1 MKKYSLSKK
10 ERIVGKKLFDT
21 IYKNGLIFFSDDKKI
36 KTIFLFEKNSEKPFV
51 KISVAI
57 SKKTGSAVW
66 RNRIKRLIRESYRLN
81 KSVLVEFVNLEK
93 LNLNIVFSTNYLNQK
108 NNRKINLDEI
118 MPDVVN
124 VLDKI
129 IDYIKINLKT

>member
-57 SKKTGSAVW
+57 SKKAGSAVW
-66 RNRIKRLIRESYRLN
+66 RNRIKRLVRESYRLN
-81 KSVLVEFVNLEK
+81 KSVLVEFVNSEK

-108 NNRKINLDEI
+108 NNQKINLDEI

-124 VLDKI
+124 VIDKI

>member
-1 MKKYSLSKK
+1 LKKYSLSKK

-57 SKKTGSAVW
+57 SKKAGSAVW
-66 RNRIKRLIRESYRLN
+66 RNRIKRLLRESYRLN
-81 KSVLVEFVNLEK
+81 KSVLVEFVKSEK
-93 LNLNIVFSTNYLNQK
+93 LNLNIVFSANDLNQK

>member
-10 ERIVGKKLFDT
+10 ERIVSKKLFDT
-21 IYKNGLIFFSDDKKI
+21 IYKNGLIFFSNEKKI
-36 KTIFLFEKNSEKPFV
+36 KAIFLFEKNSEKPFV
-51 KISVAI
+51 RISVAI
-57 SKKTGSAVW
+57 SKKAGSAVW
-66 RNRIKRLIRESYRLN
+66 RNRIKRLIKESYRLN

>member
-36 KTIFLFEKNSEKPFV
+36 KTIFLFEKNSEEPFV

-57 SKKTGSAVW
+57 SKKAGSAVW
-66 RNRIKRLIRESYRLN
+66 RNRIKRLVRESYRLN
-81 KSVLVEFVNLEK
+81 KSVLVEFVNSEK

-108 NNRKINLDEI
+108 NNQKINLDEI

-124 VLDKI
+124 VIDKI

>member
-1 MKKYSLSKK
+1 
-10 ERIVGKKLFDT
+10 
-21 IYKNGLIFFSDDKKI
+21 
-36 KTIFLFEKNSEKPFV
+36 
-51 KISVAI
+51 
-57 SKKTGSAVW
+57 
-66 RNRIKRLIRESYRLN
+66 LIRESYRLN

>member
-1 MKKYSLSKK
+1 MKIYSLSKK

-57 SKKTGSAVW
+57 SKKAGSAVW
-66 RNRIKRLIRESYRLN
+66 RNRIKRLLRESYRLN
-81 KSVLVEFVNLEK
+81 KSVLVEFVKSEK
-93 LNLNIVFSTNYLNQK
+93 LNLNIVFSTNDLNQK

>member
-57 SKKTGSAVW
+57 SKKAGSAVW

-108 NNRKINLDEI
+108 NNQKINLDER
-118 MPDVVN
+118 MPDCVN
-124 VLDKI
+124 VLNKI

>member
-57 SKKTGSAVW
+57 SKKAGSAVW
-66 RNRIKRLIRESYRLN
+66 RNRIKRLLRESYRLN
-81 KSVLVEFVNLEK
+81 KSVLGEFVKSEK
-93 LNLNIVFSTNYLNQK
+93 LNLNIVFSTNDLNQK

>member
-57 SKKTGSAVW
+57 SKKAGTAVW
-66 RNRIKRLIRESYRLN
+66 RNRIKRLLRESYRLN
-81 KSVLVEFVNLEK
+81 KSVLVEFVKSEK
-93 LNLNIVFSTNYLNQK
+93 LNLNIVFSANDLNQK

>member
-57 SKKTGSAVW
+57 SKKAGSAVW
-66 RNRIKRLIRESYRLN
+66 RNRIKRLLRESYRLN
-81 KSVLVEFVNLEK
+81 KSVLVEFVKSEK
-93 LNLNIVFSTNYLNQK
+93 LNLNIVFSANDLNQK